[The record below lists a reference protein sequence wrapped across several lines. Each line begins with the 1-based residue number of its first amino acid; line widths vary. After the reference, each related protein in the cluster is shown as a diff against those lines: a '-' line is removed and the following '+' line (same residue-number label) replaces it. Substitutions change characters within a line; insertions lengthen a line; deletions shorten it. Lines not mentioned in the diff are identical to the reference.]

1 MKKISY
7 IIFSLLLVIVVLLVS
22 MFITIIVQENQEPE
36 YSNQI
41 LYSSD
46 LHEYNDYELN
56 VKIRDTREI
65 GASDRRSVWAV
76 FVDIK
81 DKNSGIER
89 ELMLF
94 SGDCS
99 STDKIN
105 YDVKWETDY
114 YSISINNN
122 SDFNMVYY
130 FDYKDIVEL
139 YNNRIYSSN
148 S

>member
-7 IIFSLLLVIVVLLVS
+7 IIVSLLLVIVVLLVS
-22 MFITIIVQENQEPE
+22 MFITIIIEENQEPE

-46 LHEYNDYELN
+46 LHKYNDYELN

-65 GASDRRSVWAV
+65 GASDRRLVWTV
-76 FVDIK
+76 FVKIK
-81 DKNSGIER
+81 DKKSGIER
-89 ELMLF
+89 DLMLF

-105 YDVKWETDY
+105 YDVKWETDH

-139 YNNRIYSSN
+139 YNNRI
-148 S
+148 